1 MGDMLNE
8 MFEQMFNGAGG
19 PGMDFDGMAAGGR
32 RRKAGRGSSA
42 FEDLFG
48 PLLQIHPKSVE
59 ADLGAIKQRDIDYN
73 PFSGN

>member
-1 MGDMLNE
+1 MYTLRAQFMSKGNMGDMLNE

-42 FEDLFG
+42 RYRQG
-48 PLLQIHPKSVE
+48 SSTQVS
-59 ADLGAIKQRDIDYN
+59 
-73 PFSGN
+73 